1 MLVITGITAALL
13 LLILLHFLNKFF
25 FGHIDLLRG
34 IGGGDYVI
42 VYKLD
47 KHVKS
52 AYGFS
57 FNFAHSFT
65 SEFTVNFSLC
75 HHVSIPGFAFGTAQ
89 LAFFLFLVVFKY
101 AGHDYLRAVLPEKIG
116 EDSLGNALI
125 NASVNRFVKIVV
137 QFHIS
142 TNF

>member
-13 LLILLHFLNKFF
+13 LLILLHFFNKFF
-25 FGHIDLLRG
+25 LGHINLLRG

-42 VYKLD
+42 IYKLD
-47 KHVKS
+47 KHVES
-52 AYGFS
+52 ALDFA
-57 FNFAHSFT
+57 FNLT
-65 SEFTVNFSLC
+65 GDFSLRQP
-75 HHVSIPGFAFGTAQ
+75 VSISGFAFGTAQ
-89 LAFFLFLVVFKY
+89 LAFFLFLVIFKY
-101 AGHDYLRAVLPEKIG
+101 TGHDYLRAVLPEKIG

-137 QFHIS
+137 QFYIS

>member
-25 FGHIDLLRG
+25 LGHINLLRG

-42 VYKLD
+42 IYKLD
-47 KHVKS
+47 KH
-52 AYGFS
+52 
-57 FNFAHSFT
+57 FNTA
-65 SEFTVNFSLC
+65 LRQP
-75 HHVSIPGFAFGTAQ
+75 VSISGFAFGTAQ
-89 LAFFLFLVVFKY
+89 LAFFLFLVIFKY
-101 AGHDYLRAVLPEKIG
+101 TGHDYLRAVLPEKIG

-125 NASVNRFVKIVV
+125 DASVNRFVKIVV
-137 QFHIS
+137 QFYIS

>member
-25 FGHIDLLRG
+25 LGNINLLRG

-47 KHVKS
+47 KHVES
-52 AYGFS
+52 ALDFTFNLS
-57 FNFAHSFT
+57 LNFA
-65 SEFTVNFSLC
+65 VDFSLC
-75 HHVSIPGFAFGTAQ
+75 QPVSISGFAFGTAQ
-89 LAFFLFLVVFKY
+89 LAFFLFLVILKY
-101 AGHDYLRAVLPEKIG
+101 AGHDYLRAVLPEKVG
-116 EDSLGNALI
+116 EDSFGNALI
-125 NASVNRFVKIVV
+125 DALVNRFVKIVV
-137 QFHIS
+137 QLHIS

>member
-25 FGHIDLLRG
+25 LGHINLLRG

-47 KHVKS
+47 KH
-52 AYGFS
+52 
-57 FNFAHSFT
+57 FNTA
-65 SEFTVNFSLC
+65 LC
-75 HHVSIPGFAFGTAQ
+75 QPVSISGFAFGTAQ
-89 LAFFLFLVVFKY
+89 LAFFLFLVIFKY
-101 AGHDYLRAVLPEKIG
+101 AGHDYLRAVFSEKIG

>member
-47 KHVKS
+47 KHRK
-52 AYGFS
+52 FS
-57 FNFAHSFT
+57 FCIS
-65 SEFTVNFSLC
+65 
-75 HHVSIPGFAFGTAQ
+75 GFAFGTAQ
-89 LAFFLFLVVFKY
+89 LAFFLFLVIFKY
-101 AGHDYLRAVLPEKIG
+101 TGHDYLRAVLPEKIG

-125 NASVNRFVKIVV
+125 NALVNRFVKIVV

>member
-47 KHVKS
+47 KH
-52 AYGFS
+52 
-57 FNFAHSFT
+57 FNTA
-65 SEFTVNFSLC
+65 LRQP
-75 HHVSIPGFAFGTAQ
+75 VSIPGFAFGTAQ

-125 NASVNRFVKIVV
+125 DALVNRCVKIVV
-137 QFHIS
+137 QLHIS